1 MPFNASEIE
10 FLEPRRQLS
19 DLSIDHSLRMMKE
32 DGYYIVGSAAFEA
45 IRSHGD
51 TGFWDKND
59 GDAKMGY
66 IISVH
71 INLAVLADGE
81 DLYKSDD
88 ERSLND
94 EADLPEHFVLAHI
107 QRLDPLP
114 GQSFKVQIYDS
125 GSGNEPNDAVKQ
137 LIKEA
142 LPPIPNVVCTYPKA
156 PQQTDSHGCAIY
168 IIVYNNVDILLLLPK
183 IYPNIFFF

>member
-1 MPFNASEIE
+1 MPINASEIE

-45 IRSHGD
+45 IRGHGD
-51 TGFWDKND
+51 TGFRDKND
-59 GDAKMGY
+59 DDAKMGY
-66 IISVH
+66 IIPVH

-88 ERSLND
+88 DEGSLNG
-94 EADLPEHFVLAHI
+94 EADLPEHFVLAHSKI
-107 QRLDPLP
+107 RPIARSIFQVR
-114 GQSFKVQIYDS
+114 IYDS

-142 LPPIPNVVCTYPKA
+142 LLPNSNIVCTYPKA
-156 PQQTDSHGCAIY
+156 PQQTDSHGCEI
-168 IIVYNNVDILLLLPK
+168 ILLCIIMSK
-183 IYPNIFFF
+183 FFFYFPKFI